1 MAAPELP
8 SFDLVVATAGRVAEL
23 DRLFASLDR
32 QTHRRFR
39 VVLVDQN
46 EDDRVEAV
54 VAAHSE
60 LDLLH
65 LRSEQG
71 LSRAR
76 NRGLQELSADVVA
89 FPDDDCAYAEELL
102 ERVARRFE
110 AEAGLDGLS
119 GRSAGAEG
127 RSSASWETDA
137 AVLTGDNLWN
147 RVNSGAIFLRRSLVA
162 AVGSFDEQLGLGSG
176 TPWCS
181 GEEIDYAV
189 RAVRGGARIAYD
201 PELTV
206 IHDERPLSPAELRA
220 LGYRDGA
227 SVGYILRKHRYPAR
241 KRTRM
246 LVRPIGGALA
256 SLARLDAARAR
267 FHLATLRGRVAG
279 YRGALNS
286 PRKTGIRSRGS
297 RSHEDP

>member
-46 EDDRVEAV
+46 EDDRVDAV

-65 LRSEQG
+65 LRSERG

-76 NRGLQELSADVVA
+76 NRGLEEVRADVVA
-89 FPDDDCAYAEELL
+89 FPDDDCAYTPNLL

-110 AEAGLDGLS
+110 AETGLDGLS
-119 GRSAGAEG
+119 GRSAGADG

-137 AVLTGDNLWN
+137 ALLTGDNLWN
-147 RVNSGAIFLRRSLVA
+147 RVNSGAIFLRRGLVTA
-162 AVGSFDEQLGLGSG
+162 IGSFDEQLGLGSG

-181 GEEIDYAV
+181 GEEIDYVV
-189 RAVRGGARIAYD
+189 RAVRAGARIGYD

-206 IHDERPLSPAELRA
+206 IHDERPLSPVELRA

-241 KRTRM
+241 VLVRM
-246 LVRPIGGALA
+246 LVRPVGGALV
-256 SLARLDAARAR
+256 SLLRANVPQAR
-267 FHLATLRGRVAG
+267 FHVATLRGRV
-279 YRGALNS
+279 RGLRATS
-286 PRKTGIRSRGS
+286 GK
-297 RSHEDP
+297 

>member
-8 SFDLVVATAGRVAEL
+8 SFDLVVATVGRAAEL
-23 DRLFASLDR
+23 DRLFESLDR

-46 EDDRVEAV
+46 EDDRVDAV
-54 VAAHSE
+54 VAAHSG
-60 LDLLH
+60 LDLVH
-65 LRSEQG
+65 VRSERG

-76 NRGLQELSADVVA
+76 NRGLQELRADVVG

-110 AEAGLDGLS
+110 AEAGLHGLS
-119 GRSAGAEG
+119 GRSAGADG

-137 AVLTGDNLWN
+137 AVLTADNLWN
-147 RVNSGAIFLRRSLVA
+147 RVNSGAIFLRRSLVG

-176 TPWCS
+176 TPWSS
-181 GEEIDYAV
+181 GEEIDYVV
-189 RAVRGGARIAYD
+189 RAVRTGARIAYD

-206 IHDERPLSPAELRA
+206 IHDERPLSPVELRA
-220 LGYRDGA
+220 VGYRDGA

-241 KRTRM
+241 VRVRM
-246 LVRPIGGALA
+246 LVRPVGGALA
-256 SLARLDAARAR
+256 SLLRANVPQAR
-267 FHLATLRGRVAG
+267 FHVATLRGRAKG
-279 YRGALNS
+279 LRATS
-286 PRKTGIRSRGS
+286 AK
-297 RSHEDP
+297 